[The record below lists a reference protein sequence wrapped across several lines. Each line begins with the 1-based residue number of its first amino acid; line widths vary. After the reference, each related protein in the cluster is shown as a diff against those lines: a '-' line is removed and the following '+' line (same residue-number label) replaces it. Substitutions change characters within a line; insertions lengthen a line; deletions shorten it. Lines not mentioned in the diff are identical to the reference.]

1 MGCLEQ
7 WQEECRAEEQLPDLV
22 VEDEAQGLRVEERQP
37 DLGGG
42 GAAARSGGGRGLGE
56 TEGVGENPGK
66 MNPFQPNSTHLL
78 ANPFHPSSFIL

>member
-42 GAAARSGGGRGLGE
+42 GAAARFRSASRLGLGE
-56 TEGVGENPGK
+56 NGADGLGENPQLDLGGGG
-66 MNPFQPNSTHLL
+66 SG
-78 ANPFHPSSFIL
+78 